1 MAISRVK
8 AVFQSD
14 LETVWETV
22 TSLSHYG
29 WRSDLS
35 RIEILNETQ
44 FVEYAKNGFPT
55 TFTVTLRKPC
65 ERWEFDLENDNIK
78 GHWTGVFTRQDGQ
91 TVIEFTEDVTPK
103 KFLLRPFVKAFLR
116 KQQAQY
122 ISDLKKTIR

>member
-1 MAISRVK
+1 MPVSRVK

-22 TSLSHYG
+22 TSLSNYG

-103 KFLLRPFVKAFLR
+103 KLLLRPFVKAFLR

-122 ISDLKKTIR
+122 ISDLI